1 MPFNLTLPVRFADVD
16 PAGIV
21 FYPRYFEMLNALVE
35 DWFATLGFPFKLI
48 HMEGRMGV
56 PTVRLE
62 VDFIAP
68 SELGESLDLS
78 LEITRLGKSS
88 CQLAI
93 SFSCEGQ
100 VRLKALVVLVCMDL
114 AARQSMPWP
123 DSLREG
129 MKDYLA
135 EIPA

>member
-1 MPFNLTLPVRFADVD
+1 MSFTLTLPVRFADVD

-48 HMEGRMGV
+48 HLEGRMGV

-68 SELGESLDLS
+68 SELGEILDLG
-78 LEITRLGKSS
+78 LEVSKLGKSS

-93 SFSCEGQ
+93 SFACEGQ
-100 VRLKALVVLVCMDL
+100 VRLKAVVVLVCMDL

-123 DSLREG
+123 ETLREG
-129 MKDYLA
+129 MSRHLA
-135 EIPA
+135 ENPA

>member
-48 HMEGRMGV
+48 HMEGKMGV

-62 VDFIAP
+62 VDFMAP

-78 LEITRLGKSS
+78 LEVTKLGKSS

-93 SFSCEGQ
+93 TFACEGQ

-114 AARQSMPWP
+114 DARRAMAWP
-123 DSLREG
+123 ESLREG
-129 MKDYLA
+129 MNAYLA
-135 EIPA
+135 

>member
-1 MPFNLTLPVRFADVD
+1 MAFSLSLPVRFADVD

-48 HMEGRMGV
+48 HLEGKMGV

-62 VDFIAP
+62 VDFIVA
-68 SELGESLDLS
+68 SELGETLDLS
-78 LEITRLGKSS
+78 LNVTRLGKSS

-93 SFSCEGQ
+93 VFACAGQ
-100 VRLKALVVLVCMDL
+100 VRLKAMVVLVCMDL

-123 DSLREG
+123 ESLRSG
-129 MKDYLA
+129 MA
-135 EIPA
+135 VHVVEPAA

>member
-35 DWFATLGFPFKLI
+35 DWFASLGFPFKLI
-48 HMEGRMGV
+48 HMEGKMGV

-78 LEITRLGKSS
+78 LEITKLGKSS

-93 SFSCEGQ
+93 SFACEGQ

-114 AARQSMPWP
+114 GARQSMPWP
-123 DSLREG
+123 ETLRDG
-129 MKDYLA
+129 MQAYLV
-135 EIPA
+135 

>member
-35 DWFATLGFPFKLI
+35 DWFASLGFPFKLI
-48 HMEGRMGV
+48 HMEGKMGV

-78 LEITRLGKSS
+78 LAITKLGKSS

-93 SFSCEGQ
+93 TFACEGQ

-114 AARQSMPWP
+114 GARRAMPWP
-123 DSLREG
+123 ESLREG
-129 MKDYLA
+129 MQAYLA
-135 EIPA
+135 